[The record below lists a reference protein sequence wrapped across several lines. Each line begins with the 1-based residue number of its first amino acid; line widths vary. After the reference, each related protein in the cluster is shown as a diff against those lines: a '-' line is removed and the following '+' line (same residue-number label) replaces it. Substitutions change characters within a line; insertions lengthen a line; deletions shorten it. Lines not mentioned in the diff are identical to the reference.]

1 MINNLEVK
9 IINMESATH
18 RREMIRQIFDRSSF
32 DWSIFTAHTSLDTA
46 EISYSS
52 TEILKT
58 FGRTL
63 SPPQQGVWSSHYFAI
78 KTFLDHSAHDYLLVF
93 EDDVI
98 FDVAL
103 PVDRL
108 IDYMAK
114 SDIHYM
120 RLFGMYNAP
129 AVRITAW
136 YDRSILRYKSS
147 PSGTQA
153 YLLSKEGAAR
163 MISSLKT
170 INSPIDLAMDQ
181 FWKTGLP
188 IYSLFPFPVIE
199 RFSASSIPI
208 YPPAQLDAIEVAAT
222 YLHRISQKL
231 KKIRQNIALVSSDT
245 RLRASANVFQQIRS
259 EDVRDA

>member
-181 FWKTGLP
+181 FLEDW
-188 IYSLFPFPVIE
+188 IANLFPIPLSCYRTFFCELHPHIPSSSARRDRSCCYLFAQDIAKAEKDQAEHSACFFRHPIE
-199 RFSASSIPI
+199 S
-208 YPPAQLDAIEVAAT
+208 
-222 YLHRISQKL
+222 
-231 KKIRQNIALVSSDT
+231 
-245 RLRASANVFQQIRS
+245 
-259 EDVRDA
+259 